1 MAPGGSTQ
9 PRQGGFTLVEML
21 VVLTLMAIL
30 AGAVVL
36 GLGSGGQGLAAEA
49 EARRLADHLR
59 LAADEIMVTDR
70 ALALDWDAEGYA
82 FVSRDPASGRWIAD
96 DQPAL
101 GQRHDLP
108 RGMALDGPGDRLY
121 PIAFDTPA
129 PPLELVIGSTSSRW
143 RVTWDG
149 VSATVAPRGEA

>member
-1 MAPGGSTQ
+1 
-9 PRQGGFTLVEML
+9 ML

-59 LAADEIMVTDR
+59 LAADETLVTDR
-70 ALALDWDAEGYA
+70 ALALDWDADGYG
-82 FVSRDPASGRWIAD
+82 FVSRDPASGRWRAD
-96 DQPAL
+96 LQPAL
-101 GQRHDLP
+101 GQRHVLP
-108 RGMALDGPGDRLY
+108 RGMSLEGPTERLQ

-129 PPLELVIGSTSSRW
+129 PPLDFVIGSRDSRW
-143 RVTWDG
+143 LVTWDG
-149 VSATVAPRGEA
+149 VNAEVAPRGEA